1 MVRTLLL
8 SAACARALVRR
19 SPARLPRRLL
29 AANAPTVVFIHGMH
43 CQGCH
48 FDLWRERFEAAG
60 IVVAAPTLRHHG
72 VAPPP
77 AALGEATLDDYADDV
92 AAVVDA
98 LPAPPVLVGH
108 SMGGI
113 VALKLLARGVGSG
126 AALVAPA
133 APANWTTPV
142 TPEQL
147 FIWHGVVLG
156 WPFRRPVALRPWP
169 ARGVRSVIA
178 CARM

>member
-1 MVRTLLL
+1 MVRALLL

-43 CQGCH
+43 CQGSH

-113 VALKLLARGVGSG
+113 VALKLLARGVGS
-126 AALVAPA
+126 
-133 APANWTTPV
+133 
-142 TPEQL
+142 
-147 FIWHGVVLG
+147 
-156 WPFRRPVALRPWP
+156 
-169 ARGVRSVIA
+169 
-178 CARM
+178 CAEFKSSIRLQCEHTRQF